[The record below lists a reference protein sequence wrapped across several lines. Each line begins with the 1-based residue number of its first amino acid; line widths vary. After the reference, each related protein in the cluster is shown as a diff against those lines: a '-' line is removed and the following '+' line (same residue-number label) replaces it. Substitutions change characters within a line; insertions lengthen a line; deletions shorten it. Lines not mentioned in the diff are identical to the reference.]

1 MVSYR
6 PLLFLFCLSSLTGF
20 SQTINRYFVSFKDK
34 DHTPYSISNPAQFL
48 SAKSIA
54 RRAKEQF
61 AVTTDDLPVD
71 PNYVSQ
77 VKATGV
83 SVFFT
88 SRWFNGV
95 LIQGD
100 PSLVTAISSLPFVS
114 KVERVAYGK
123 RLINGRK
130 KFIESQAQ
138 ASSATNQFQLQ
149 MIGLD
154 DMHTAGYLGQ
164 GVDVAVFDSGFIG
177 VNTTS
182 PFQHLFAEGRVKDV
196 KNFVKNTLEVYSD
209 HDHGT
214 EVLSV
219 MAAYQAGTYEGG
231 AYKANY
237 YLYETEDVA
246 SEYRVEE
253 YNWAFAAERADS
265 AGVDVINSSLGYN
278 TFDDSSMDY
287 TYNDLDGKTAVI
299 TRAARKAVERG
310 ILVVVAAGNEGAGTW
325 KYITVPADA
334 AGVIAS
340 GSVDY
345 YGNHSSFSSLGPTAD
360 GRIKPDVCAM
370 GSGTTVILYNGVVG
384 TTSGTSLS
392 TPLIASLVTGLRQA
406 YPSATVKQLYSV
418 VINSASRASSPD
430 EYDGY
435 GIPDFKKV
443 TAFLDLTDEFEVYP
457 NPLIDNEVK
466 VFFKNADGQLVR
478 ISVSSL
484 LGEERSSKEVSVT
497 WNNNPLKVN
506 FSENLSKGIYL
517 LKIQTPASTST
528 RRLVKNY

>member
-1 MVSYR
+1 MVNYR
-6 PLLFLFCLSSLTGF
+6 LFFFLFWLLPVTGF
-20 SQTINRYFVSFKDK
+20 SQTTNRYFVSFKDK
-34 DHTPYSISNPAQFL
+34 NHTPYSISNPAQFL

-54 RRAKEQF
+54 RRAREQF
-61 AVTTDDLPVD
+61 AVTTEDLPVD
-71 PNYVSQ
+71 PNYVAQ

-83 SVFFT
+83 SVFFA

-95 LIQGD
+95 LIQAD
-100 PSLVTAISSLPFVS
+100 PSLVPTVSALPFVS
-114 KVERVAYGK
+114 NVELVAYGK
-123 RLINGRK
+123 RLINGRI
-130 KFIESQAQ
+130 KFTESVKQTSA
-138 ASSATNQFQLQ
+138 ATNQFQLQ

-154 DMHTAGYLGQ
+154 DMHAAGYLGQ

-177 VNTTS
+177 VNTTT
-182 PFQHLFAEGRVKDV
+182 PFQHLFTEGRVKEV
-196 KNFVKNTLEVYSD
+196 KNFVKNTLEVYAD

-253 YNWAFAAERADS
+253 YNWTFAAERADS
-265 AGVDVINSSLGYN
+265 VGVEVINSSLGYN

-287 TYNDLDGKTAVI
+287 LYKDLDGKTAVI
-299 TRAARKAVERG
+299 SRAARMAAERG
-310 ILVVVAAGNEGAGTW
+310 ILVVVAAGNEGASSW

-334 AGVIAS
+334 EGVIAS

-345 YGNHSSFSSLGPTAD
+345 YGNHSSFSSIGPTAD

-370 GSGTTVILYNGVVG
+370 GSGTAVILYNGIPG

-392 TPLIASLVTGLRQA
+392 SPLISSLVTGLRQA
-406 YPSATVKQLYSV
+406 YPSVTVKQLYSV
-418 VINSASRASSPD
+418 LINSASKASSPD
-430 EYDGY
+430 EYYGY
-435 GIPDFKKV
+435 GIPDFKKA
-443 TAFLDLTDEFEVYP
+443 TSFLDITNEFEVYP
-457 NPLIDNEVK
+457 NPIVDNEVK
-466 VFFKNADGQLVR
+466 IFFKKADSQKVR

-484 LGEERSSKEVSVT
+484 LGEELSSTEATVT
-497 WNNNPLKVN
+497 WTNNPLKVN
-506 FSENLSKGIYL
+506 FSENLSTGIYL
-517 LKIQTPASTST
+517 LKIQTPESTST
-528 RRLVKNY
+528 KRLVKNY